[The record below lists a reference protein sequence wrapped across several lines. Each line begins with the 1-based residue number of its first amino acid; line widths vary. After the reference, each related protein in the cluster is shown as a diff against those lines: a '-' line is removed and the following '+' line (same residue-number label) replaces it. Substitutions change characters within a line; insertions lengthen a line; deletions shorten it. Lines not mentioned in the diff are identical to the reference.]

1 MSSSSRTRKR
11 RRKACERCGEKAAV
25 LGERFCRKCRWWM
38 LSKMWRDGY
47 LTPYPKGSSAGV
59 EADEAEFSAESG
71 RLCGRGVRKWLGEC

>member
-1 MSSSSRTRKR
+1 
-11 RRKACERCGEKAAV
+11 
-25 LGERFCRKCRWWM
+25 
-38 LSKMWRDGY
+38 MWRDGY